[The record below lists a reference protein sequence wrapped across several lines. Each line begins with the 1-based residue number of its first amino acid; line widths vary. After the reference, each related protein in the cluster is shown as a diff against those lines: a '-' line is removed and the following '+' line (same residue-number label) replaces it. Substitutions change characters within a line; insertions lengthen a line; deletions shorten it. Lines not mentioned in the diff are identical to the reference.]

1 MSDGVAVGAVGAG
14 FAVAAGGLTGWFGLE
29 PWPVP
34 AVPGPPVEGAA
45 SERAAEPELAPEPEL
60 AAPEPAALELA
71 APEPA
76 PLAPTAEP
84 LDAAGPGA
92 GGAGAPRAGAGP
104 AGAARRAIGRGRRRV
119 GLRPRRA
126 GRQHESERNVPHG
139 ARRPARSVPA
149 PQRVLSAI
157 YARALG
163 VSRCG
168 RQLA

>member
-14 FAVAAGGLTGWFGLE
+14 FAVTAGGLTGWFGLE

-84 LDAAGPGA
+84 LDAAGAESGCAHAELADSTRASATYRMGRADQHEACPHHNVCCRRSMRGRSGFRVAEGNLPGA
-92 GGAGAPRAGAGP
+92 
-104 AGAARRAIGRGRRRV
+104 
-119 GLRPRRA
+119 
-126 GRQHESERNVPHG
+126 
-139 ARRPARSVPA
+139 
-149 PQRVLSAI
+149 
-157 YARALG
+157 Y
-163 VSRCG
+163 
-168 RQLA
+168 